1 MIIARIVKLGM
12 IKSENLSFKKEVLL
26 SVETERITFLRENIN
41 FRWTNFALTL
51 SFAWSV
57 AELLKN
63 GASIFEVNCFNI
75 FSLHHKFRLL
85 KQLFQ
90 GG

>member
-12 IKSENLSFKKEVLL
+12 IKSGNLSFKKEVLL
-26 SVETERITFLRENIN
+26 SVETERITFLRENTN
-41 FRWTNFALTL
+41 FRWTNFVLTL
-51 SFAWSV
+51 SFALSV

-63 GASIFEVNCFNI
+63 GASIFEVNCFNT
-75 FSLHHKFRLL
+75 FSLHHKFTLL

-90 GG
+90 GV